1 MCIVKWCYKW
11 RWWWV
16 NDLIADVD
24 SDENQVDIDYKIKE
38 ELNKTLSVLDD
49 REKKIRKLFWY

>member
-1 MCIVKWCYKW
+1 MII
-11 RWWWV
+11 
-16 NDLIADVD
+16 DLIADVD

-49 REKKIRKLFWY
+49 RKEISENYFGINTL